1 MTSTANWWN
10 RIAQK
15 YARQPIAD
23 EAVYE
28 RKLELTREHFT
39 PDTEVL
45 EFGCG
50 TGGTA
55 ILHAPHVRHV
65 LATDISEE
73 MLIIARDKAAE
84 AGVSNVSF
92 ELADFDT
99 LETGSFDVVLGLSI
113 LHLLAK
119 PQEAIKKA
127 YDMTKPG
134 GVFVSSTAC
143 LGDKMWFLR
152 PIAPIMKLFGIFPPV
167 LSFFS
172 AAQLAGYL
180 EEAGF
185 EVEYQWRPEKAV
197 AVFMIARRPD

>member
-1 MTSTANWWN
+1 MTSTAKWWN
-10 RIAQK
+10 RIAPK
-15 YARQPIAD
+15 YAREPIAD

-73 MLIIARDKAAE
+73 MLIIARDKAQQASVE
-84 AGVSNVSF
+84 NVTF
-92 ELADFDT
+92 ERADFDT
-99 LETGSFDVVLGLSI
+99 LEAGKFDVVLGLSI
-113 LHLLAK
+113 LHLLAE
-119 PQEAIKKA
+119 PRQAIAKA
-127 YDMTKPG
+127 YAMTKPG

-143 LGDKMWFLR
+143 LGDRMWFLR
-152 PIAPIMKLFGIFPPV
+152 PLAPIMRLLGIFPPV
-167 LSFFS
+167 LRFFS
-172 AAQLAGYL
+172 ARELIRDL
-180 EEAGF
+180 EDAGF
-185 EVEYQWRPEKAV
+185 EIEYQWRPDKAI
-197 AVFMIARRPD
+197 AVFIIARRPH